1 MRLRLFYSRIFL
13 VGLVALSLNRQTSLA
28 ALAVEGSGDSG
39 ITVKKLKLDE
49 VTQLLKSSN
58 LQQLENALRLKQA
71 QEAIRVQ
78 RGNLLPKL
86 NLWRALAVVEGWV
99 GVIGL
104 TEDLLPFLIPAN
116 WFGNEQQKIL
126 FKAQEQAYRAF
137 LSNQILSTR
146 VLFFQSLF
154 DSQLEQDIAGLIA
167 ILEDYEKA
175 TRVREALGYVRVGA
189 TKEVGV
195 RLLRLQEDARRIQ
208 AVRRQTQTQLALALG
223 FGPETLVQAEF
234 TWDDNFS
241 TLLTPEFLDYP
252 SFVQRR
258 EFSYELQQAILLES
272 VNESILKSL
281 NWVMFGVSSISRG
294 VAGEFFERIPIQDGL
309 GFGTP
314 ASRRILKLNRKILE
328 TQREIQRLSLEKSYI
343 ISLGEYRRDLDSQ
356 RERRLVVEQAL
367 ELFRLYYD
375 SPRGLPLEALE
386 FLTSAENLLAART
399 HFHLG
404 ILRILTNH
412 DKLLRIF
419 RSGPYTL
426 EVLK

>member
-1 MRLRLFYSRIFL
+1 MRLRFFFSRILLFSL
-13 VGLVALSLNRQTSLA
+13 VSFSLLHRNSAVALA
-28 ALAVEGSGDSG
+28 GEGVTDSG
-39 ITVKKLKLDE
+39 NAIKKLKLDE

-126 FKAQEQAYRAF
+126 FKAQEQAYWAF
-137 LSNQILSTR
+137 LSNQILNTR
-146 VLFFQSLF
+146 VLFFQSLLDF
-154 DSQLEQDIAGLIA
+154 QLEQDINGLIA

-175 TRVREALGYVRVGA
+175 TGVREALGYVRVGA

-208 AVRRQTQTQLALALG
+208 AVRRQTQIQLALALG
-223 FGPETLVQAEF
+223 FGPGVLVQADF
-234 TWDDNFS
+234 TWDDSFT
-241 TLLTPEFLDYP
+241 TLLKPEDFDAP
-252 SFVQRR
+252 SFTRIR
-258 EFSYELQQAILLES
+258 DSSYELQQSIFLES
-272 VNESILKSL
+272 VNDSILKSL

-328 TQREIQRLSLEKSYI
+328 TQREIQKLSLEKSYL

-356 RERRLVVEQAL
+356 LERRLVVEQAL
-367 ELFRLYYD
+367 ELFELYYD
-375 SPRGLPLEALE
+375 SPRGLPLEVLE
-386 FLTSAENLLAART
+386 LLTSAENLLAART

-412 DKLLRIF
+412 DKLMRVF
-419 RSGPYTL
+419 RTGPYRL